1 MAKQRP
7 FRPPAVCSRC
17 NQRPALGETLF
28 HSGTVWLCG
37 ACLTDDEPGDDVLTK
52 MANRSI
58 QADELQ
64 AESKRA
70 KIAGDIEQAA
80 VLEREAQW
88 HQHAVMALRD
98 NGERQVRDVTVV
110 NGEALPKQS
119 GYLRDTLA
127 DPGLVAI
134 ESSHTRGRLL
144 HANDVV
150 ALGIDVSNSAGAAN
164 THEKLVAHEIALAHK
179 VAMEQAN
186 RAQHERDPLIELKR
200 LQISARFMA
209 AAQEGILTL
218 QKLKTSGP
226 QSVTVQHVHIASGGQ
241 AVVGNVQS
249 GTKGSG

>member
-1 MAKQRP
+1 MAKQRA
-7 FRPPAVCSRC
+7 FLPPAVCSRC

-28 HSGTVWLCG
+28 HSGTVWICG

-58 QADELQ
+58 QADEFQ
-64 AESKRA
+64 ADSKRA
-70 KIAGDIEQAA
+70 RIAGDIEQAA

-88 HQHAVMALRD
+88 HQHAVMALRE
-98 NGERQVRDVTVV
+98 NGERQARDVPVV
-110 NGEALPKQS
+110 NGEALPNQS

-134 ESSHTRGRLL
+134 ESSYTRGRLL

-150 ALGIDVSNSAGAAN
+150 ALGIDVSNSAGATN

-186 RAQHERDPLIELKR
+186 KARREHDPAIELKR

-209 AAQEGILTL
+209 VAQEGILTL
-218 QKLKTSGP
+218 QKLKTRGP
-226 QSVTVQHVHIASGGQ
+226 QSVTVQHVHVASGGQ

-249 GTKGSG
+249 RTKGTE